1 MQTFSTLF
9 AFDNLSRADFLYL
22 QCSQGKYR
30 FNLVGSGLFI
40 QPHFHR
46 LRMDM
51 TGNHGVI
58 LANLPWEGGVIDFSS

>member
-9 AFDNLSRADFLYL
+9 TFDNLSRADFLYL
-22 QCSQGKYR
+22 QYSQGKYR
-30 FNLVGSGLFI
+30 LNLVGSGLFI
-40 QPHFHR
+40 QLHFQR

-58 LANLPWEGGVIDFSS
+58 LANLP